1 MLSLIR
7 PSHHVVNRARHY
19 STKTVPLSFTKF
31 DTYKT
36 HKKPAGVEEKK
47 EPLVICHGLF
57 GSKQNWK
64 SLAKSLSIKSQC
76 EVYTIDARNHGESP
90 HVEEHTYD
98 TIAQDVYQFI
108 QDQGLN
114 KPMLMGH
121 SMGAKAMMTLALRR
135 PEIASKL
142 IVIDMAPIPIKL
154 SGEYQHHVE
163 AMREINR
170 LQLKKQKEA
179 DKVLQQYEPDLVVR
193 QFLMTNLKK
202 NLNKDGVYEFR
213 IPYDTLGRS
222 IDQLGDF
229 FQSQPPL
236 ETYQGSTLFI
246 TGGLS
251 PYRREFLEYPDL
263 IKAQFPNSR
272 IVNIEGAGHWVQAEK
287 PEEFISISTEFI
299 NKSN

>member
-1 MLSLIR
+1 
-7 PSHHVVNRARHY
+7 
-19 STKTVPLSFTKF
+19 
-31 DTYKT
+31 
-36 HKKPAGVEEKK
+36 
-47 EPLVICHGLF
+47 
-57 GSKQNWK
+57 
-64 SLAKSLSIKSQC
+64 
-76 EVYTIDARNHGESP
+76 
-90 HVEEHTYD
+90 
-98 TIAQDVYQFI
+98 
-108 QDQGLN
+108 
-114 KPMLMGH
+114 
-121 SMGAKAMMTLALRR
+121 MMTLALRR

-251 PYRREFLEYPDL
+251 PYRREFLEHPDL

-272 IVNIEGAGHWVQAEK
+272 IVNIEGAGHWGKVLSV
-287 PEEFISISTEFI
+287 IYI
-299 NKSN
+299 